1 MLLIACS
8 WAGGWTRWNIL
19 HEGIHTHVQSSIQ
32 HPERCLSCLQHHIP
46 SHDRMPKKHIELL
59 QVMRSRSLGCDGKQT
74 FMDLHQ
80 KPEQKVEGNI
90 MVPTQKKT
98 EESFQFVI
106 SYLSSD
112 SGCAVLQTITSF
124 TNSNS
129 CSHKWNTFRT
139 QTCRH
144 LGLIL
149 QFYPGGGEESGFCGE
164 SMQQDNVEPQLWVLC
179 ELGRRSQ
186 MIKRSA
192 CLIGMD
198 FLLQVILYS
207 LWTTGVLIW
216 V

>member
-8 WAGGWTRWNIL
+8 RAGGWTRWNIL

-32 HPERCLSCLQHHIP
+32 HPERRLSCLQHHIP
-46 SHDRMPKKHIELL
+46 SHDRTPKKHIELL

-90 MVPTQKKT
+90 MVPTQKKKT

-129 CSHKWNTFRT
+129 CSHK
-139 QTCRH
+139 
-144 LGLIL
+144 
-149 QFYPGGGEESGFCGE
+149 
-164 SMQQDNVEPQLWVLC
+164 
-179 ELGRRSQ
+179 
-186 MIKRSA
+186 
-192 CLIGMD
+192 
-198 FLLQVILYS
+198 
-207 LWTTGVLIW
+207 
-216 V
+216 